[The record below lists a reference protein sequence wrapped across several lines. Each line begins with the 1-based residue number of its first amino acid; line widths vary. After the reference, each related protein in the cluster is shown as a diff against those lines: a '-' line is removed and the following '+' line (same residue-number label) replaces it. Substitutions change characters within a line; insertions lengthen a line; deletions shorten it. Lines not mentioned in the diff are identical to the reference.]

1 MDGEQ
6 ILDCNS
12 KDNGEKDTKN
22 KIKLCFFYN
31 IQIKFVILPQ
41 SVSFPVKICLYFALF
56 PQFLGVSQEEPK
68 SSASSYS
75 SDSITLSEIHHWR
88 CLHAELLHCNWT
100 LLLKKKNKLHDCA
113 VQKAALP
120 DKISFDV
127 FYSIVIET
135 FTIPILSKKLLAM
148 VWHQLQP

>member
-22 KIKLCFFYN
+22 KIKLGFVQVSGQDYEEKPTCQRSLVSFFIVY
-31 IQIKFVILPQ
+31 KYSLSFCLRV
-41 SVSFPVKICLYFALF
+41 FPVKICLYFALF
-56 PQFLGVSQEEPK
+56 PQFLDVSQEEPK

-75 SDSITLSEIHHWR
+75 SDSITLIEIHHWR
-88 CLHAELLHCNWT
+88 CLHAELLHCNLT

-113 VQKAALP
+113 VQKAVLP
-120 DKISFDV
+120 DKN
-127 FYSIVIET
+127 
-135 FTIPILSKKLLAM
+135 LL
-148 VWHQLQP
+148 